1 MMHAVWVKFGKME
14 QAKVQNSEAARDPLL
29 RMARRNQAQAAQQEA
44 SFLAALSQAF
54 GRMCA
59 GYPGLDGTVV
69 ELSRSTVS
77 LAELVDMT
85 EPGLFLALLEGP
97 GDAMGMVWLCPTALS
112 ALVEAQTTGQ
122 VVAPAATDGP
132 PRLPT
137 RTDAALIAPMVD
149 SFLHH
154 AAERCAELPEGAD
167 VSGFLYGSF
176 LDDRRPIGV
185 VLDDLDYKVLQLRIS
200 LGQGMVTGL
209 WTLVLPCSAPVEAA
223 MQDKNDDWESRLTGA
238 VENSQVTLN
247 AVLCRFK
254 LTLKEALALT
264 KGDVLRVPES
274 ALETLALTA
283 LNGAALAT
291 GRLGQARGFRAVR
304 LTADPKISGRGDL
317 QSAPTLRLSKA
328 IPPEFAPS
336 GSPEAQEDR
345 SVSTFPNDVP
355 QQ

>member
-1 MMHAVWVKFGKME
+1 ME
-14 QAKVQNSEAARDPLL
+14 QAKVQNSEAGRDPLL
-29 RMARRNQAQAAQQEA
+29 RMARRNQVQAAQQEA
-44 SFLAALSQAF
+44 SFQAALSQAF

-69 ELSRSTVS
+69 ALSRRVVS

-97 GDAMGMVWLCPTALS
+97 GDAMGMVWLCPTALA
-112 ALVEAQTTGQ
+112 ALVDAQTTGQ
-122 VVAPAATDGP
+122 VMPPAAIDGP

-154 AAERCAELPEGAD
+154 AAERCADLPEGAD

-176 LDDRRPIGV
+176 LDDRRPMGV

-200 LGQGMVTGL
+200 LGQGRVTGL
-209 WTLVLPCSAPVEAA
+209 WTLVLPCYAPAGPAV
-223 MQDKNDDWESRLTGA
+223 QDENDDWENRLTGA
-238 VENSQVTLN
+238 VENSPVMLN

-274 ALETLALTA
+274 ALETLGLTA
-283 LNGAALAT
+283 LSGAAVAT

-304 LTADPKISGRGDL
+304 LTADPQVSGRGDL

-328 IPPEFAPS
+328 VPLGPATS
-336 GSPEAQEDR
+336 ASPETKEDR
-345 SVSTFPNDVP
+345 SAPAFLNNAS